1 MGDFAAQ
8 IDLYRQRINQIMPD
22 LDVVSAEVNQDGLVN
37 DVVVVNRRWIFRFA
51 KNEYG
56 VKALAAEFQV
66 LNALQGQVL
75 LAVPEPVCSG
85 LDYIV
90 YRFIP
95 GQPLTRALF
104 LSLSA
109 GVQTEI
115 ARQLGE
121 FLGTMHRID
130 APELPKTL
138 APVTSQPWRKMR
150 LGIESKVYPLL
161 LPHQKTWAS
170 DLLSFLD
177 EDQNFEYGPGLIHA
191 DLASYHILYEAE
203 HQRISGVIDFGTSGL
218 GDPASDFGCLL
229 QNYGRNF
236 LEQVARFYPNLDLF
250 LPRARFY
257 AQAIELQWV
266 LLGLENKE
274 DFWFTAHLGGARD
287 V

>member
-1 MGDFAAQ
+1 MGELAAQ
-8 IDLYRQRINQIMPD
+8 FDLYRQRINQIMPD
-22 LDVVSAEVNQDGLVN
+22 LEVESAELNQDGLVN
-37 DVVVVNRRWIFRFA
+37 DVVVVNRQWIFRFA
-51 KNEYG
+51 KNDYG
-56 VKALAAEFQV
+56 VKALASELQV
-66 LNALQGQVL
+66 VDALHGQVL
-75 LAVPEPVCSG
+75 LAVPDPVYRSSDC
-85 LDYIV
+85 IV

-95 GQPLTRALF
+95 GQPLTPALF
-104 LSLSA
+104 LSLRVD
-109 GVQTEI
+109 VQTEI

-121 FLGTMHRID
+121 FLTTLHQIGT
-130 APELPKTL
+130 PELPHTL
-138 APVTSQPWRKMR
+138 APVTSEPWKKMR

-170 DLLSFLD
+170 ELLTFLD
-177 EDQNFEYGPGLIHA
+177 KDQNFEYAPGLIHG
-191 DLASYHILYEAE
+191 DLASYHLLYDSER
-203 HQRISGVIDFGTSGL
+203 QRMSGVIDFGTSGL

-229 QNYGRNF
+229 QNYGRGF
-236 LEQVARFYPNLDLF
+236 LQQLAPFYANLDVF